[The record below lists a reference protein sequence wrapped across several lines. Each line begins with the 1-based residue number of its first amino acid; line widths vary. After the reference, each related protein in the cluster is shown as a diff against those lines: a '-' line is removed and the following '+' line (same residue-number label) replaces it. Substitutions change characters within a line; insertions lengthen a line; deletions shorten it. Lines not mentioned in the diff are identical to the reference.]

1 MQGVQ
6 EVLYKQVSNKKT
18 EEYNTVSKI
27 KIVILKPN
35 SIPSILG

>member
-27 KIVILKPN
+27 KIVFLKPN
-35 SIPSILG
+35 NTEYNIL